1 MTDPPNLPDRR
12 ARDGQLGIDV
22 QMDVFEQ
29 FVADALDSLPEQFGR
44 AMTNVTIRVEEE
56 AEGTPLF
63 GLYTGVPLTK
73 RPRGPWY
80 ANPDHI
86 VIYRKTICSRCR
98 SEVEVRALVHKTV
111 LHEIAHHF
119 GISDPRL
126 EELGWG

>member
-1 MTDPPNLPDRR
+1 VTDPTDLPDRR
-12 ARDGQLGIDV
+12 DGEDQVGVDV
-22 QMDVFEQ
+22 PVDVFEQ

-56 AEGTPLF
+56 AEGAHLF

-86 VIYRKTICSRCR
+86 VIYRRTICSHCR
-98 SEVEVRALVHKTV
+98 SEAAVRALVHKTV

>member
-1 MTDPPNLPDRR
+1 
-12 ARDGQLGIDV
+12 
-22 QMDVFEQ
+22 MDVFEQ

-86 VIYRKTICSRCR
+86 VIYRKTICSSCR
-98 SEVEVRALVHKTV
+98 SDAEVRALVHKTV